1 MPSGYEPWSYRSRLE
16 SNLKRG
22 PVAMPRDASSRRR
35 PPNRLG
41 GLGGAGDEA
50 LREIAELLGHDRPLD
65 DLQPAL
71 LKAFRY

>member
-1 MPSGYEPWSYRSRLE
+1 MPFGYEPWS
-16 SNLKRG
+16 
-22 PVAMPRDASSRRR
+22 RDASSVVV
-35 PPNRLG
+35 PPTTALA

>member
-1 MPSGYEPWSYRSRLE
+1 M
-16 SNLKRG
+16 
-22 PVAMPRDASSRRR
+22 RRAVVV
-35 PPNRLG
+35 PPTALA
-41 GLGGAGDEA
+41 GLGGADDEA